1 MDMLDHSD
9 IRYIHL
15 TINDPFPPS
24 DIYIKS
30 IERGKLP
37 ISIDTLNKMDTRRYF
52 RRISENGK
60 EVYYF
65 NRISILNKK
74 EMTET
79 EIALDFPDVE
89 LNKTIVT
96 YEIDDSELVF
106 IQTNTNPEK
115 SYMVYEF

>member
-1 MDMLDHSD
+1 MLDHTD

-15 TINDPFPPS
+15 TLNDPFPPS

-37 ISIDTLNKMDTRRYF
+37 ISVETINKMDLRHYF

-65 NRISILNKK
+65 NRRNILDKK

-89 LNKTIVT
+89 LTKTIIT
-96 YEIDDSELVF
+96 YEIENSELVF
-106 IQTNTNPEK
+106 ILTNTAPEK

>member
-1 MDMLDHSD
+1 MNMLDHSD

-37 ISIDTLNKMDTRRYF
+37 ISTDTLNKMDTRRYF

-65 NRISILNKK
+65 NRINILDKK

-89 LNKTIVT
+89 LNKTIIT
-96 YEIDDSELVF
+96 YEVENSELVF